1 MIPEHLKSIAER
13 MAAEQRPPAQ
23 KTQRVTLLVRAA
35 EIGCSVPTL
44 RNWKRGGT
52 DVFDDEDV
60 RRRIAKMRSLPPDL
74 KPEWHPKTASITM
87 PDGSDP
93 TQIDI
98 EEIIRQISTATDKH
112 SAQTVKTQID
122 ALLNAYKLREAAG
135 KYVPKSIV
143 EEALMRIGS
152 AVKGAV
158 LRMEADLP
166 PMLEGATPAAMQ
178 RMIREKTDEVMATLS
193 DAAADVWKDAESTD
207 TTT

>member
-1 MIPEHLKSIAER
+1 MPTK
-13 MAAEQRPPAQ
+13 
-23 KTQRVTLLVRAA
+23 KTTTKKLTRTARAA
-35 EIGCSVPTL
+35 QIGCSVQHL
-44 RNWKRGGT
+44 ANWTRCGVN
-52 DVFDDEDV
+52 VFDDEEV

-74 KPEWHPKTASITM
+74 KPEWHPKTASITV

-207 TTT
+207 TTP

>member
-1 MIPEHLKSIAER
+1 MPTK
-13 MAAEQRPPAQ
+13 
-23 KTQRVTLLVRAA
+23 KTTTKKLTRTARAA
-35 EIGCSVPTL
+35 QIGCSVQHL
-44 RNWKRGGT
+44 ANWTRCGV

-135 KYVPKSIV
+135 KYVSKAIV
-143 EEALMRIGS
+143 KEAFLRITSANKMLM
-152 AVKGAV
+152 V
-158 LRMEADLP
+158 RMIHDLP
-166 PMLEGATPAAMQ
+166 PMLEGASAAQ
-178 RMIREKTDEVMATLS
+178 SQKIIKEKVHEILDQLSNSEDEIYNATEEIRES
-193 DAAADVWKDAESTD
+193 
-207 TTT
+207 